1 MKTVQETEWPTT
13 TDQTHYMGRDTMTR
27 GRAAQ
32 RCKTAPCWQK
42 SRLAYV
48 ARAPLCLACGFW
60 SLAMF
65 TTYDVKRAEGN
76 VCKSVWRFSHKSNTT
91 HHAPHAVRR
100 ASRYRTPRARSPAQ
114 QGGGKTHPRTRKRTQ
129 YKRFRTHTHT
139 PTQVAHITTPCAPQ
153 HTRHTAHLTP
163 HAAQRAQRTHTPR
176 ARVCTHAHAHA
187 HQRKSLSPCTPREP
201 PNIKRARKTH
211 HRNN

>member
-1 MKTVQETEWPTT
+1 MWRAH
-13 TDQTHYMGRDTMTR
+13 HYVWHAVSGR
-27 GRAAQ
+27 
-32 RCKTAPCWQK
+32 
-42 SRLAYV
+42 L
-48 ARAPLCLACGFW
+48 LCLPHT
-60 SLAMF
+60 M
-65 TTYDVKRAEGN
+65 
-76 VCKSVWRFSHKSNTT
+76 SN
-91 HHAPHAVRR
+91 VRR
-100 ASRYRTPRARSPAQ
+100 ATCVSLSGGFPTSQTRRTTHRTPCAAHQDTAHRARARPPNKAGAKLIRARANAHSTNASE
-114 QGGGKTHPRTRKRTQ
+114 
-129 YKRFRTHTHT
+129 HTHT